1 MDLSNWNV
9 PDWTVQG
16 WGITPTSL
24 AAPLALVTLILM
36 ARRLLKP
43 AGPKIEQRDIG
54 SAIIITVII
63 GAAFLWIFAGLGLLA
78 RIFR

>member
-1 MDLSNWNV
+1 MDLSNWNM
-9 PDWTVQG
+9 PDWTAQG
-16 WGITPTSL
+16 WGITPISL
-24 AAPLALVTLILM
+24 AAPFALVILILM

-43 AGPKIEQRDIG
+43 AGPKMETRDIG
-54 SAIIITVII
+54 GMALIFVII